1 MGSAGDGLAGR
12 AGAGSAEVRS
22 LYDDWAPGY
31 DADVEMWGYAVP
43 GRVAELIA
51 DRVPSGR
58 VLDAGCGTGLVGVA
72 IAVRNPEIDLVGID
86 VSPTSVTLARER
98 NVYAELSVASLDERL
113 DATDGSFDAVVCAG
127 VLSYVADVE
136 ATLAEMIRVARPGG
150 RVVATHRSDL
160 WSEQEGDAIV
170 ERLVAAHDVTAS
182 VSDPQPYLP
191 NHDEFGDEIEVIY
204 VTLDLAPAAADV
216 SGAPD

>member
-43 GRVAELIA
+43 SRVAELIT
-51 DRVPSGR
+51 DHLDSGR

-72 IAVRNPEIDLVGID
+72 IAVRNPDLELVGVD
-86 VSPTSVTLARER
+86 VSAASVALARER
-98 NVYAELSVASLDERL
+98 NVYADLRVASLDDRL
-113 DATDGSFDAVVCAG
+113 DAPDGSFDAVVCAG
-127 VLSYVADVE
+127 VLSYVSDVE
-136 ATLAEMIRVARPGG
+136 ATLSEMIRVARPGG

-160 WSEQEGDAIV
+160 WGEQGADAIV
-170 ERLVAAHDVTAS
+170 ARLVAAHDVTAD
-182 VSDPQPYLP
+182 VSEPQPYLP
-191 NHDEFGDEIEVIY
+191 GHDEFGDVIEVIY
-204 VTLDLAPAAADV
+204 LILDLAPA
-216 SGAPD
+216 